1 GKTSGQE
8 AAEAQV
14 EEELSQLI
22 TRLTNEINWYLHE
35 RNLTRAD
42 LAGRMGVSPG
52 RVSQVLSGGE
62 NLTLR
67 TLASLATALD
77 ARFELDL
84 RPREAAAG
92 AANHDAR
99 PAAPPAVAADQ
110 PPPRPHR
117 WRAASPL
124 PRGRWGSARGAAPA
138 SARRPGQRQQRHRG
152 SRGRPPGQYKRPSR
166 RSRGGR

>member
-1 GKTSGQE
+1 MGLRLGVPSSQKAT
-8 AAEAQV
+8 EAQV
-14 EEELSQLI
+14 DDELSRLI
-22 TRLTNEINWYLHE
+22 TQVTNEINWHMRE
-35 RNLTRAD
+35 HNLTRAD
-42 LAGRMGVSPG
+42 LASRMGVSPG

-99 PAAPPAVAADQ
+99 PAAPAV
-110 PPPRPHR
+110 PVGRPSPRR
-117 WRAASPL
+117 LSF
-124 PRGRWGSARGAAPA
+124 GPA
-138 SARRPGQRQQRHRG
+138 SAF
-152 SRGRPPGQYKRPSR
+152 SR
-166 RSRGGR
+166 RR

>member
-1 GKTSGQE
+1 MGLRLGKTSGQE

-42 LAGRMGVSPG
+42 LASRMGVSPG

-67 TLASLATALD
+67 TLASLATALGTQ
-77 ARFELDL
+77 FDL
-84 RPREAAAG
+84 TLSPRE
-92 AANHDAR
+92 
-99 PAAPPAVAADQ
+99 PVV
-110 PPPRPHR
+110 
-117 WRAASPL
+117 
-124 PRGRWGSARGAAPA
+124 SAEPV
-138 SARRPGQRQQRHRG
+138 P
-152 SRGRPPGQYKRPSR
+152 
-166 RSRGGR
+166 